1 MRLVV
6 RWAAFLAPSMLLLMQ
21 VLLAPESG
29 QFWPIVGFG
38 VSAAIGL
45 LALSLFRDLPTV
57 RFSALFLSV
66 AALPFFFI
74 PQPDGN
80 AVLQTS
86 SEIILLFL
94 ALCGFTSYW
103 LERSGALMYRRARLL
118 SEQLGRK
125 TDWPNE
131 LLRCKD
137 IPEVRNF
144 REAIRYDA
152 GPALNLLE
160 HTHPGVRIAALSSLE
175 FRSNWMVGQTNEV
188 LRLLETDRVPEVRML
203 AIRALGTQKDR
214 RTIEMMSNA
223 LSDQDENVRN
233 TAAEMLFTKA
243 ERRSRDK
250 RWQWMRNGVRLAL
263 SSNFLTDQGPII
275 REGQTLSS
283 EAVADFV
290 AWVGDRG
297 PLGSRAAETLGIHY
311 SRLMREE
318 PEETSRELIGL
329 VENAQTA
336 ALLRV
341 QLARLISNQYKGDI
355 RLMEKLLG
363 AGNPVPL
370 RQMAAETLLTRTGR
384 HPEALAT
391 LREIAKLGNRE
402 LALDTARIV
411 QQCLNIDLGMAIGQP
426 MPHPASPRAAD
437 ITRKLLQW
445 AMQSE
450 PSQNAIDLG
459 GGRST
464 F

>member
-1 MRLVV
+1 MRLILRWVV
-6 RWAAFLAPSMLLLMQ
+6 FLLPSLLLLLQ
-21 VLLAPESG
+21 VLLVPESG
-29 QFWPIVGFG
+29 QFWPLVGFG
-38 VSAAIGL
+38 VSASIGL
-45 LALSLFRDLPTV
+45 LALSLFRALPNI
-57 RFSALFLSV
+57 RFSAFFLS
-66 AALPFFFI
+66 AIALPFFLVASN
-74 PQPDGN
+74 N
-80 AVLQTS
+80 AFDVVATIAQVLL
-86 SEIILLFL
+86 ILSCL
-94 ALCGFTSYW
+94 AGFVSYW
-103 LERSGALMYRRARLL
+103 LERSGAFMYRRARLL
-118 SEQLGRK
+118 SDHLGRK

-137 IPEVRNF
+137 VPEAKALRN
-144 REAIRYDA
+144 AIRYDA

-160 HTHPGVRIAALSSLE
+160 HTHPGVRIAALSALE
-175 FRSNWMVGQTNEV
+175 YRAQWVMGQTNEV
-188 LRLLETDRVPEVRML
+188 LRLLETDRVPEVRMM
-203 AIRALGTQKDR
+203 AIKALGTQKER
-214 RTIEMMSNA
+214 RVVEMMANA
-223 LSDQDENVRN
+223 LSDPDENVRN
-233 TAAEMLFTKA
+233 TAADMLFIKS
-243 ERRSRDK
+243 ERRNRDR

-263 SSNFLTDQGPII
+263 SSNFLTDQGPIL

-297 PLGSRAAETLGIHY
+297 PLGSRSAETLGVHY

-318 PEETSRELIGL
+318 PEETSRELISL
-329 VENAQTA
+329 VENTQTA

-411 QQCLNIDLGMAIGQP
+411 QHCLNIDLGIAIGQP

-459 GGRST
+459 GRSV